1 MLDIAIARMS
11 DEASVVGL
19 WREAALTR
27 PWNDP
32 SQDFAR
38 AVAGFSSCILLGS
51 IDDEPVAT
59 VMAGYDGHRGWL
71 YYLAVRPA
79 LLRKG
84 HGAAMVSAAYDW
96 LREAGAPKVE
106 LMLREGNP
114 AAGFYE
120 AVGWTREPV
129 TVWSRWLT
137 RE

>member
-1 MLDIAIARMS
+1 MLDVATASMS
-11 DEASVVGL
+11 DESSVVDL
-19 WREAALTR
+19 WHEAGLTR

-38 AVAGFSSCILLGS
+38 AIAGSSSCILLGS
-51 IDDEPVAT
+51 VVDKPVAT

-79 LLRKG
+79 LLRMG
-84 HGAAMVSAAYDW
+84 HGTAMVSAASDW
-96 LREAGAPKVE
+96 LQEAGAPKVE

-114 AAGFYE
+114 AARFYE
-120 AVGWTREPV
+120 AIGWAREPV